1 MHVERA
7 RPRPHARR
15 NAATVKKRKHYFVTG
30 GAGFVGSNL
39 VERLMKRG
47 GRVTVYD
54 NLSLGRKKHLA
65 PYLTNARFRFIK
77 ADLLDFARLKR
88 AMAGA
93 DVVFHMAANSDIGYG
108 ERYTDWDLKQGT
120 LVTYNVLEAMR
131 LRGVREI
138 VFASSSAIFGETGTK
153 RITEN
158 HGPLAP
164 ISFYGASK
172 LACEGLITAFCHNYE
187 MQAWMYRFANIVGDN
202 ATHGVVYDFAT
213 RLRRDPTRL
222 RILGDGKQRKPY
234 LYVKECVD
242 GILFGFDHAD
252 ERVNVFNLGCPGSTS
267 VNKVASIVT
276 AEMGL
281 RNVKRDYTGGAR
293 GWKSD
298 VPQVRFDVSKLAT
311 LGWRAELTSDE
322 AVRVAARAI
331 IAALDT
337 KPTTPR
343 RKARRS

>member
-1 MHVERA
+1 M
-7 RPRPHARR
+7 
-15 NAATVKKRKHYFVTG
+15 KKRKHYFVTG

-54 NLSLGRKKHLA
+54 NLSLGRKEHLA
-65 PYLTNARFRFIK
+65 PFLKSTRFKFIK
-77 ADLLDFARLKR
+77 ADLLDLARLKR

-93 DVVFHMAANSDIGYG
+93 DMVFHMAANSDIGYG

-120 LVTYNVLEAMR
+120 IVTYNVLEAMR
-131 LRGVREI
+131 LRRVEEI

-153 RITEN
+153 RITEQ

-172 LACEGLITAFCHNYE
+172 LAGEGLITAFCHNYG
-187 MQAWMYRFANIVGDN
+187 MQAWIYRFANIVGDN
-202 ATHGVVYDFAT
+202 ATHGVIYDFVN
-213 RLRRDPTRL
+213 RLRRDPTEL

-242 GILFGFDHAD
+242 GMLFGFDHAD
-252 ERVNVFNLGCPGSTS
+252 ERVNVFNLGCTGSTS
-267 VNKVASIVT
+267 VDRVSSIVIK
-276 AEMGL
+276 EMGL
-281 RNVKRDYTGGAR
+281 RRVKRRYTGGAR

-298 VPQVRFDVSKLAT
+298 VPQVRFDVSKLAE
-311 LGWRAELTSDE
+311 LGWRAEYTSDE
-322 AVRVAARAI
+322 AVRVATRAI
-331 IAALDT
+331 IACLDT
-337 KPTTPR
+337 EPR
-343 RKARRS
+343 TKKRKVRRS

>member
-1 MHVERA
+1 
-7 RPRPHARR
+7 
-15 NAATVKKRKHYFVTG
+15 VKKRRHYFVTG

-39 VERLMKRG
+39 VERLMARG

-54 NLSLGRKKHLA
+54 NLSLGRKEHLA
-65 PYLTNARFRFIK
+65 PFLSSDRFRFIK

-108 ERYTDWDLKQGT
+108 ERFTDWDLKQGT

-131 LRGVREI
+131 LHGVREL
-138 VFASSSAIFGETGTK
+138 VFASSSAIFGETGTR
-153 RITEN
+153 RITEQ

-187 MQAWMYRFANIVGDN
+187 MQAWIYRFANIVGDN
-202 ATHGVVYDFAT
+202 ATHGVIYDFT
-213 RLRRDPTRL
+213 NRLRRDPTRL
-222 RILGDGKQRKPY
+222 RILGDGRQRKPY

-242 GILFGFDHAD
+242 GMLYGFDHAD
-252 ERVNVFNLGCPGSTS
+252 ERVNVFNLGCAGSTS
-267 VNKVASIVT
+267 VNRVADIVIK
-276 AEMGL
+276 EMALG
-281 RNVKRDYTGGAR
+281 RVERDYTGGAR

-298 VPQVRFDVSKLAT
+298 VPQVRFSVEKLAR
-311 LGWRAELTSDE
+311 LGWRAKLTSDE

-331 IAALDT
+331 IAAFDT
-337 KPTTPR
+337 KPTTRR

>member
-1 MHVERA
+1 
-7 RPRPHARR
+7 
-15 NAATVKKRKHYFVTG
+15 VKKRTHYFVTG

-54 NLSLGRKKHLA
+54 NLSLGRKEHLA
-65 PYLTNARFRFIK
+65 PFLSSGRFRFVK

-93 DVVFHMAANSDIGYG
+93 DVVFHLAANSDIGYG
-108 ERYTDWDLKQGT
+108 ERFTDWDLRQGT

-131 LRGVREI
+131 LRGARQL
-138 VFASSSAIFGETGTK
+138 VFASSSAIFGETGTR
-153 RITEN
+153 RITER

-187 MQAWMYRFANIVGDN
+187 MQAWIYRFANIVGDN
-202 ATHGVVYDFAT
+202 ATHGVIYDFIG
-213 RLRRDPTRL
+213 RLRRDPARL
-222 RILGDGKQRKPY
+222 RILGDGRQRKPY

-242 GILFGFDHAD
+242 GMLFGFEHAG
-252 ERVNVFNLGCPGSTS
+252 ERVNVFNLGCAGSTS
-267 VNKVASIVT
+267 VNRVADIVIT
-276 AEMGL
+276 EMGL
-281 RNVKRDYTGGAR
+281 RRVERDYTGGAR

-298 VPQVRFDVSKLAT
+298 VPQVRFSVEKLAR
-311 LGWRAELTSDE
+311 LGWRAKLTSDE

-331 IAALDT
+331 IAASET
-337 KPTTPR
+337 KPTTRR

>member
-1 MHVERA
+1 
-7 RPRPHARR
+7 
-15 NAATVKKRKHYFVTG
+15 VKRRKHTFVTG

-54 NLSLGRKKHLA
+54 NLSLGRKEHLA
-65 PYLTNARFRFIK
+65 PFLGSTRFKFVK
-77 ADLLDFARLKR
+77 ADLLDFDRLRR
-88 AMAGA
+88 AMTGA
-93 DVVFHMAANSDIGYG
+93 DCVWHLAANSDIGYG

-131 LRGVREI
+131 LRGVREL
-138 VFASSSAIFGETGTK
+138 VFASSSAIFGDTGTK
-153 RITEN
+153 RITEK

-187 MQAWMYRFANIVGDN
+187 MQAWIYRFANIVGDN
-202 ATHGVVYDFAT
+202 ATHGVVYDFVN

-234 LYVKECVD
+234 LYVKDCVD
-242 GILFGFDHAD
+242 GMLFGFDHAD
-252 ERVNVFNLGCPGSTS
+252 EPVNVFNLGCGGSTS
-267 VNKVASIVT
+267 VDAIARIVT
-276 AEMGL
+276 SGMGL
-281 RNVKRDYTGGAR
+281 RRVERSYTGGAR

-298 VPQVRFDVSKLAT
+298 VPQVRFDVSKLAK
-311 LGWRAELTSDE
+311 LGWRATYTSDE

-331 IAALDT
+331 IAST
-337 KPTTPR
+337 GTEPGTQK
-343 RKARRS
+343 RKARRP